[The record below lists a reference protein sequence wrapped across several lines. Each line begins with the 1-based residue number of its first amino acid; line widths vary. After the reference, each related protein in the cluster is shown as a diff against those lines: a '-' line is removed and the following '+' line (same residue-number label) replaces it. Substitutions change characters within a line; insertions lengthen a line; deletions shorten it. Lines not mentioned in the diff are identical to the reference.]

1 MARRQTPTLT
11 EAELKVMDVVWDI
24 GEASVHEVVKRQ
36 PKGRALAYNTVLTTM
51 RILEKKGYLTHE
63 KSGRAFVYKPLV
75 DRRQARTR
83 AVRHMIKSF
92 FDDSPELLL
101 LNVLKDEKLSESELE
116 RLKNMVE
123 ESDNNRAGEDDRGN
137 DI

>member
-11 EAELKVMDVVWDI
+11 EAELKVMDVVWDM
-24 GEASVHEVVKRQ
+24 GEASVHEVVQRQ

-101 LNVLKDEKLSESELE
+101 LNVLKDEKLSDSELE

-123 ESDNNRAGEDDRGN
+123 ESDNNRAGEGGHGN
-137 DI
+137 NL